1 MGNTYNPQTGKI
13 DRVVS
18 KLPDEKIIID
28 HVTGAT
34 CKTLEDYINKVGSAG
49 IVAWE
54 NGGVTDVGS
63 ATIDIDAGSALFRTS
78 NDHDSPL
85 VFGDWAARTGVSLTD
100 NSDNYIIAEY
110 NAGSPQVIV
119 STSNTANYHDKIL
132 LATVYKDGT
141 GTGAILHINQY
152 FKQDINDAVA
162 HIIQRFIQQAGFSR
176 ESGALLSG
184 SNLNIAITQGVFWL
198 GLNRFLTNA
207 FDSSVSDTFTYFWRD
222 GSGGWTHLNG
232 QSQINATR
240 YDDGTGG
247 SLLPNGVLG
256 TNRYGVHWVYLE
268 TDSEVAIV
276 YGRGNY
282 LIKDAEAAEPPSDLP
297 PEFGANHGI
306 FIGKIIVQEGA
317 TTLHSVES
325 SFTVTFSG
333 SSGVTSHLD
342 LTDIGV
348 NTHPQIDSHI
358 ADSTIH
364 YTQASI
370 SITESQISDLQDY
383 LLVDGTRAMTG
394 NLNMGSN
401 SISSV
406 ANITALGSIGNTSG
420 SQSWGH
426 SASGELTT
434 GLANFSALGTIGNA
448 EGVRIYKDSSA
459 TFLASEE
466 FFQVKTAASGSV
478 VFGVSQ
484 TTVDSYVN
492 FDVTGNITLTGTV
505 DGRDIA
511 TDGTTQDSHIADSTI
526 HFTQASISIT
536 ESQISD
542 LQDYLLIDGTIS
554 MTGALNLG
562 TNNITNVGTL
572 TTAGLATLQS
582 LALSNVS
589 TTKVLFMFGNDVV
602 GDANFTYNN
611 VTDTLNVP
619 DTVVTGNITVTGTV
633 DGVDV
638 AALGASIKAHDDVY
652 DSMAPLDGQV
662 LTWDDANSRWD
673 AATPSSGGW
682 ELTGNA
688 GINEATDFV
697 GTTDAKDLIL
707 KANSVEYLRLDDA
720 TTTIITTPD
729 ISMKK
734 TKKLIFNSD
743 SVTNPNSCFID
754 TSNFFGTSIL
764 RTYGDLAVRTFLT
777 NTNAGG
783 TIDWRLQN
791 SNQSFIWYDANTS
804 GNQVFRIY
812 GDGKRTKGM
821 ILSYN
826 GAGVNVGAG
835 GSKKD
840 IFFGVT
846 NANGGLPIP
855 ANGVLQRLGISTNS
869 VTTSGKLR
877 LYYSLNG
884 GSWTPTAAELNTT
897 NTWTS
902 IDDTLNV
909 SLTKGDRLQFQ
920 YWSDPDSDGNS
931 YAPTSAE
938 PTITVYIRT
947 NE

>member
-394 NLNMGSN
+394 NLDMGSN
-401 SISSV
+401 DITNISSFS
-406 ANITALGSIGNTSG
+406 TAAGTLYWSYLAGILSTSG
-420 SQSWGH
+420 DY
-426 SASGELTT
+426 EF
-434 GLANFSALGTIGNA
+434 NVY
-448 EGVRIYKDSSA
+448 EGVGIPNENYSFRVLNSINHDQAY
-459 TFLASEE
+459 E
-466 FFQVKTAASGSV
+466 FFQLQQHDGTKIL
-478 VFGVSQ
+478 GVSE
-484 TTVDSYVN
+484 
-492 FDVTGNITLTGTV
+492 
-505 DGRDIA
+505 DGL
-511 TDGTTQDSHIADSTI
+511 
-526 HFTQASISIT
+526 
-536 ESQISD
+536 D
-542 LQDYLLIDGTIS
+542 L
-554 MTGALNLG
+554 
-562 TNNITNVGTL
+562 VGTL
-572 TTAGLATLQS
+572 DTSGLATLQS

-589 TTKVLFMFGNDVV
+589 TTKVLFMFGDDVV

-619 DTVVTGNITVTGTV
+619 DTVVTGDITVTGTV

-638 AALGASIKAHDDVY
+638 AALKASIKEHTDVN
-652 DSMAPLDGQV
+652 SAMTPTNGQV
-662 LTWDDANSRWD
+662 LTWDGIKWD
-673 AATPSSGGW
+673 ATTISSGVTDHGA
-682 ELTGNA
+682 LTGLTDDDHTQYLLVNGTRA
-688 GINEATDFV
+688 MTGDLDMGTSEIKLDETKKIIFDSNGTSTQYIQADTFFTIDIFRFRSDAVFDFDITSSQSNGRYDFKLGVDNKNQYLRIRNESNNTLFQFYGDGTSKGLPFTLNGGVDNFV
-697 GTTDAKDLIL
+697 GTRKVAWGESTATGAICIPEKCIL
-707 KANSVEYLRLDDA
+707 QKVCFSINER
-720 TTTIITTPD
+720 ITTPG
-729 ISMKK
+729 
-734 TKKLIFNSD
+734 D
-743 SVTNPNSCFID
+743 SGVLTLRYRKNPVTGAEA
-754 TSNFFGTSIL
+754 TTSI
-764 RTYGDLAVRTFLT
+764 GTFT
-777 NTNAGG
+777 ATTDVFHQIYTMGASHAFNA
-783 TIDWRLQN
+783 
-791 SNQSFIWYDANTS
+791 
-804 GNQVFRIY
+804 
-812 GDGKRTKGM
+812 
-821 ILSYN
+821 
-826 GAGVNVGAG
+826 
-835 GSKKD
+835 
-840 IFFGVT
+840 
-846 NANGGLPIP
+846 
-855 ANGVLQRLGISTNS
+855 
-869 VTTSGKLR
+869 
-877 LYYSLNG
+877 
-884 GSWTPTAAELNTT
+884 
-897 NTWTS
+897 
-902 IDDTLNV
+902 
-909 SLTKGDRLQFQ
+909 GDRLEIEVVNTS
-920 YWSDPDSDGNS
+920 WSK
-931 YAPTSAE
+931 TSAE
-938 PTITVYIRT
+938 GMVALWFTT